1 MALLIGHLVLTI
13 ICTVELIHP
22 MNKVFL
28 DTSYAVA
35 LSAPTDENH
44 KRAAELAD
52 EFETSGT
59 FFVTTRAILLE
70 IGNALSRVR
79 HRSAAIRLLTAL
91 ENDPNVKIVSASDE
105 LYRRA
110 FEIYRDRIDKEWGL
124 IDCLSFVVM
133 IDEKLTDALTAD
145 NHFRQA
151 GFRVLL

>member
-1 MALLIGHLVLTI
+1 
-13 ICTVELIHP
+13 

-35 LSAPTDENH
+35 LSAPGDENH
-44 KRAAELAD
+44 IRAAELAD
-52 EFETSGT
+52 ELEASGSR
-59 FFVTTRAILLE
+59 FITTRAILLE
-70 IGNALSRVR
+70 IGNALSKVR

-91 ENDPNVKIVSASDE
+91 ENDPNVVIVPASDE

-110 FEIYRDRIDKEWGL
+110 LEIYSDRVDKEWGL
-124 IDCLSFVVM
+124 IDCMSFIVMKDEGLS
-133 IDEKLTDALTAD
+133 EALTAD